1 MPSIQN
7 TLAHIQKALQK
18 VSGPCSLHEAET
30 ILQFVLNCS
39 RSELYASPAF
49 SEIPDE
55 ILLSIEG
62 IVNRRLA
69 DEPLAYI
76 LGSVYFYS
84 TEIAVTR
91 DVLIPRPETEVLVET
106 VLKLEQTANLF
117 FADIGTG
124 SGAIVAVL
132 LKERPLWHAIAADI
146 SRPALGVA
154 LRNVPGRARLVC
166 CDMLT
171 ALKNTTH
178 PFDFMVSNPPY
189 VSKVEMAGLDKSV
202 LSFEPHGSLYGG
214 NDGLDLYRTLAH
226 DATSVLKPGGRLYCE
241 IGCDQSAAVRE
252 IFLSERWKSVKVLP
266 DLANRPR
273 VVVCF

>member
-1 MPSIQN
+1 LYTSPSF
-7 TLAHIQKALQK
+7 
-18 VSGPCSLHEAET
+18 AE
-30 ILQFVLNCS
+30 IS
-39 RSELYASPAF
+39 
-49 SEIPDE
+49 DE
-55 ILLSIEG
+55 MLPSIEG

-84 TEIAVTR
+84 TDIAVTR

-106 VLKLEQTANLF
+106 VLNCEQNVKLL

-124 SGAIVAVL
+124 SGAIAAVL
-132 LKERPLWHAIAADI
+132 LKERPLWHALATDI

-171 ALKNTTH
+171 ALKNTTR
-178 PFDFMVSNPPY
+178 PFDFMVCNPPY
-189 VSKVEMAGLDKSV
+189 VSQAEMAGLDKSV

-214 NDGLDLYRTLAH
+214 SDGLDFYRTLAN
-226 DATSVLKPGGRLYCE
+226 DAKSVLKPGGRLYCE
-241 IGCDQSAAVRE
+241 IGCDQSAAVRK
-252 IFLSERWKSVKVLP
+252 IFLSGRWKSVKVLP